1 MMLFALRGM
10 AQNALL
16 GFGPLRRFL
25 HRMGTT
31 GMNGDEIA
39 ARDRLDHYARHLE
52 IAGKDIL
59 ELGPGHTPQVLLFAR
74 ERGAR
79 RCVGLDIEHHV
90 APRPHRERGI
100 ELDLYDGGT
109 MPYADATFDIV
120 WSSDVLEHVRKPDS
134 TVSECCRVLRP
145 GGLFLAAIDL
155 RDHYFLDDEER
166 WLHCLSYPEWLWLA
180 ICSNRSSF
188 VNRLRASEW
197 RALIED
203 RGFTI
208 RAFETLTNETLR
220 SLHRKGRIR
229 RFAGPMDEE
238 DAMTYQLEVVAEKGR
253 TGSVRFDSV

>member
-1 MMLFALRGM
+1 MLFELRGI

-16 GFGPLRRFL
+16 GFGPVRRYL
-25 HRMGTT
+25 HRMGKT
-31 GMNGDEIA
+31 GMNGDEVV
-39 ARDRLDHYARHLE
+39 ARDRLDFYARHVAV
-52 IAGKDIL
+52 AGKDIL

-90 APRPHRERGI
+90 DPRPHRDRGV

-109 MPYADATFDIV
+109 MPYAEAAFDVV
-120 WSSDVLEHVRKPDS
+120 WSSDVLEHVRDPEG
-134 TVSECCRVLRP
+134 TIAECFRVLRP

-155 RDHYFLDDEER
+155 RDHYFLDHEEK

-197 RALIED
+197 RALIEG
-203 RGFTI
+203 RGFAI
-208 RAFETLTNETLR
+208 RVLEALTNETLR
-220 SLHRKGRIR
+220 RLHRKGRIR
-229 RFAGPMDEE
+229 RFAGPMREE
-238 DAMTYQLEVVAEKGR
+238 DAATYRIEIVAEK
-253 TGSVRFDSV
+253 V

>member
-1 MMLFALRGM
+1 
-10 AQNALL
+10 
-16 GFGPLRRFL
+16 
-25 HRMGTT
+25 
-31 GMNGDEIA
+31 MNGDAIA

-52 IAGKDIL
+52 MAGKDIL
-59 ELGPGHTPQVLLFAR
+59 ELGPGHTPQVLVFAR

-90 APRPHRERGI
+90 APRPHRDRGI

-109 MPYADATFDIV
+109 MPYADATFDVV
-120 WSSDVLEHVRKPDS
+120 WSSDVLEHVRNPGR
-134 TVSECCRVLRP
+134 TVGECFRVLRP

-155 RDHYFLDDEER
+155 RDHYFLGDEER
-166 WLHCLSYPEWLWLA
+166 WLHCLAYPEWLWLA

-197 RALIED
+197 RALIAG

-208 RAFETLTNETLR
+208 RALEALTNETLR
-220 SLHRKGRIR
+220 RMHRQGRIR

-238 DAMTYQLEVVAEKGR
+238 DAMIYRIEVVAEKDRQGMPAEETVR
-253 TGSVRFDSV
+253 T

>member
-1 MMLFALRGM
+1 
-10 AQNALL
+10 
-16 GFGPLRRFL
+16 
-25 HRMGTT
+25 
-31 GMNGDEIA
+31 
-39 ARDRLDHYARHLE
+39 
-52 IAGKDIL
+52 
-59 ELGPGHTPQVLLFAR
+59 
-74 ERGAR
+74 
-79 RCVGLDIEHHV
+79 
-90 APRPHRERGI
+90 
-100 ELDLYDGGT
+100 

-120 WSSDVLEHVRKPDS
+120 WSSDVLEHVRDPDG
-134 TVSECCRVLRP
+134 TVDECFRVLRP

-155 RDHYFLDDEER
+155 RDHYFLDNAER

>member
-1 MMLFALRGM
+1 M

-16 GFGPLRRFL
+16 SIGPIRRFL
-25 HRMGTT
+25 HRRGTT
-31 GMNGDEIA
+31 GMNGDESA
-39 ARDRLDHYARHLE
+39 AHDRLDHYARYLE
-52 IAGKDIL
+52 VPGKDIL
-59 ELGPGHTPQVLLFAR
+59 ELGPGHTPQVLQFAR
-74 ERGAR
+74 ARGAR

-109 MPYADATFDIV
+109 MPYADGTFDVV
-120 WSSDVLEHVRKPDS
+120 WSSDVLEHVREPDG
-134 TVSECCRVLRP
+134 TVGECFRVLRP

-197 RALIED
+197 RSLIER

-208 RAFETLTNETLR
+208 RALEASTNETLR
-220 SLHRKGRIR
+220 RLHRQGRIR
-229 RFAGPMDEE
+229 RFAGPMGEE
-238 DAMTYQLEVVAEKGR
+238 DAMVYRIEVVAEKRRPGQ
-253 TGSVRFDSV
+253 SAADSM